1 MGQKFPDKL
10 KPYVTSLRK
19 VHATEGT
26 FTSTKAHEVG
36 EQIYTS
42 YGHEAMTW
50 VYEIIRD
57 QLGGAEM
64 RDLEYEW
71 NDIGEWRENGGESGG
86 VGNRFKL
93 FLLLNR

>member
-1 MGQKFPDKL
+1 MGQKFPDQL

-26 FTSTKAHEVG
+26 FTSPKAHEVG

-57 QLGGAEM
+57 QIGAAEM

-86 VGNRFKL
+86 VRSRFRL